1 MTLSADTIAGLIS
14 TTLLLLLNGTLAAGR
29 AGLVNASRG
38 RLRQMAQAGLSGAV
52 LAVRVAED
60 ATPLLATL
68 RLAQTFCRFGAAG
81 LVALIFTP
89 LLRDSFLALWPFI
102 GETGPLAFSVLVVV
116 ATMLVISVGE
126 FLPEALALRNA
137 EESAVIFA
145 PLVAV
150 LEWLLAPLV
159 RLLLWMSD
167 TVARPVA
174 GQRLPLVTE
183 EEIKTLVDA
192 GEEGGAIEE
201 DEKEMIYSIFEIS
214 ETWARELMIPR
225 TDISALDVTTPI
237 TEAADM
243 LLQTGHSRV
252 PVFEDGIDNVIGIL
266 YAKDL
271 LRLWRASGFGAEAP
285 SAALRD
291 LLRPAYFI
299 PETKKANDLLAEL
312 QQKRIHMAIVVDEYG
327 GTAGLVT
334 LEDIVEEI
342 VGDIRDEYDVNEEAY
357 SEKVGAA
364 GYRFDAR
371 ISLDEVNEL
380 LGTHLPNEEI
390 DSLGGY
396 VYEQL
401 GHVPVAGETFE
412 AEGVVFEVLQVTG
425 RRIRKVSA
433 TPKTTPSSGT
443 AAAVDEADGDARGV
457 ASTPGAGE

>member
-1 MTLSADTIAGLIS
+1 MTLSADTVAGLLS
-14 TTLLLLLNGTLAAGR
+14 TALLLLLNGTLAAAR

-38 RLRQMAQAGLSGAV
+38 RLRQMAQTGLSGAT

-60 ATPLLATL
+60 ATQLLATL
-68 RLAQTFCRFGAAG
+68 RLGQTFCRFGAAG

-89 LLRDSFLALWPFI
+89 LMRDSFLTLWPFL
-102 GETGPLAFSVLVVV
+102 GESGPLAFSVLVVV

-137 EESAVIFA
+137 EESAITFA

-150 LEWLLAPLV
+150 LEWLLGPLV

-225 TDISALDVTTPI
+225 TDIAALDVNTPI

-252 PVFEDGIDNVIGIL
+252 PIFEDGIDNVIGIL

-271 LRLWRASGFGAEAP
+271 LRLWRASGFGSAAP
-285 SAALRD
+285 TAALRD
-291 LLRPAYFI
+291 LMRPAYFI

-357 SEKVGAA
+357 SEKIAPGE
-364 GYRFDAR
+364 YRFDAR

-396 VYEQL
+396 VYGQL
-401 GHVPVAGETFE
+401 GHVPVTGETFT
-412 AEGVVFEVLQVTG
+412 AEGVTFEMLQVTG
-425 RRIRKVSA
+425 RRIRKVRA
-433 TPKTTPSSGT
+433 TQTVPPPGETPSGDT
-443 AAAVDEADGDARGV
+443 ADDHGSRSAASSPATEG
-457 ASTPGAGE
+457 

>member
-1 MTLSADTIAGLIS
+1 MLTLSSDTIAGLIA
-14 TTLLLLLNGTLAAGR
+14 TAVLLILNGTLAAAR

-38 RLRQMAQAGLSGAV
+38 RLRQMAQTGIAGAS
-52 LAVRVAED
+52 LAVKVAED

-89 LLRDSFLALWPFI
+89 LLSGQLLAVWPFLDQA
-102 GETGPLAFSVLVVV
+102 GPLAFSVLVLI
-116 ATMLVISVGE
+116 ATMLVIAIGE
-126 FLPEALALRNA
+126 FVPEAMALRNA
-137 EESAVIFA
+137 EESAISFA
-145 PLVAV
+145 PLVAL
-150 LEWLLAPLV
+150 LEWVLGPLV
-159 RLLLWMSD
+159 RLLLWISD
-167 TVARPVA
+167 VVARPVA

-214 ETWARELMIPR
+214 ETWARELMVPR
-225 TDISALDVTTPI
+225 TDISALDVGTSI

-252 PVFEDGIDNVIGIL
+252 PVYEDSIDNVIGIL

-271 LRLWRASGFGAEAP
+271 LRHWRAAGTNPEAP
-285 SAALRD
+285 VARLRD
-291 LLRPAYFI
+291 LLRQAYFI

-357 SEKVGAA
+357 SERLSPTEF
-364 GYRFDAR
+364 RFDAR
-371 ISLDEVNEL
+371 ISLDEVNEQ
-380 LGTHLPNEEI
+380 LGTHIPNEEI

-396 VYEQL
+396 VYGQL
-401 GHVPVAGETFE
+401 GHVPVIGETFT
-412 AEGVVFEVLQVTG
+412 AEQVVFEVLQVQG
-425 RRIRKVSA
+425 RRIRKVRATLLADRAAAA
-433 TPKTTPSSGT
+433 TPEP
-443 AAAVDEADGDARGV
+443 AASADSADDRGRVTADG
-457 ASTPGAGE
+457 